1 VVPLKDSV
9 EKWLGL
15 GREAWRDPR
24 RRGWLIGGAGAV
36 LAGILILAWPP
47 SPPPESPRAVPDSAV
62 PPPAETAV
70 KTADSEAR
78 SGFARG
84 AQESAADPAAGEPS
98 DGSLEKISG
107 EVQLERRFRAVVEAA
122 TDALQLQPDEVD
134 RLVADFMEFQEVNAE
149 VVARH
154 LEETSYDP
162 TSVTVHVPAFP
173 SEGKALRDLFYRRL
187 KTDFTE
193 DQAARIDSELGHFM
207 EAAFRGFG
215 IADQT
220 YTITKSTESPGAFE
234 VRTEVV
240 VPDGVIT
247 TSPNPEVAFGGVSET
262 MLVTREQLTT
272 GEFRF
277 LGSVMEKRFPSQ

>member
-1 VVPLKDSV
+1 MSTAPPISEIARQD
-9 EKWLGL
+9 
-15 GREAWRDPR
+15 A
-24 RRGWLIGGAGAV
+24 AGA
-36 LAGILILAWPP
+36 
-47 SPPPESPRAVPDSAV
+47 SQPDVTRGSQAL
-62 PPPAETAV
+62 PA
-70 KTADSEAR
+70 
-78 SGFARG
+78 
-84 AQESAADPAAGEPS
+84 ESAAEGTAGAP
-98 DGSLEKISG
+98 LERTSG
-107 EVQLERRFRAVVEAA
+107 EVQLERRFRAVVDAA
-122 TDALQLQPDEVD
+122 ADALQLQPAEVD
-134 RLVADFMEFQEVNAE
+134 RLVGDFMEFQEVNAE

-173 SEGKALRDLFYRRL
+173 SEGKALRELLYRRL

-193 DQAARIDSELGHFM
+193 EQAARIDSELGHFM

-220 YTITKSTESPGAFE
+220 YTITKSTETPGAFE

-247 TSPNPEVAFGGVSET
+247 TSPNPDVAFGGVSET

-277 LGSVMEKRFPSQ
+277 LGPVMERRFPNE